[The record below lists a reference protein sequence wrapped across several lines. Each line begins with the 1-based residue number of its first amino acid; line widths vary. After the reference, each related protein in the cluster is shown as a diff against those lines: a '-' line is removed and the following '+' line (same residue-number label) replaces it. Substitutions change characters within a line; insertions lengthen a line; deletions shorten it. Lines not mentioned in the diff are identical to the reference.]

1 MNKNMQKIKEETGLD
16 EDLPYGKLKNAGDD
30 KKKFIPSGKSVLNA
44 KESIKPQIK
53 KGYTHVY
60 FGTGKG
66 KTTAAIGLAV
76 RAAGYGLKVYIA
88 QFIKGLIYSEI
99 KCLKKLSENITVKQY
114 GRGCFIKKE
123 PTEQD
128 ILAAKHGIEEVSQ
141 IIKSGKYDV
150 VILDE
155 ITVAEFFGLVTV
167 EEIIDIIKSK
177 PGNVELVLTGRKADK
192 KILDAADLVTEM
204 KEIKHYYNQGVQARK
219 GIEK

>member
-1 MNKNMQKIKEETGLD
+1 MNKLQ
-16 EDLPYGKLKNAGDD
+16 
-30 KKKFIPSGKSVLNA
+30 
-44 KESIKPQIK
+44 

-66 KTTAAIGLAV
+66 KTTAAMGLAV

-123 PTEQD
+123 PTQED
-128 ILAAKHGIEEVSQ
+128 IEAAKHGIKEAIQ

-167 EEIIDIIKSK
+167 AEITDIIKSK
-177 PGNVELVLTGRKADK
+177 PDNVELVLTGRKADK

-204 KEIKHYYNQGVQARK
+204 KEIKHYYACGVQARK